1 MSRRKKSSKLIP
13 ILFAVLIIFL
23 AVLVVNNYLTY
34 QAFQESERQYQ
45 DFQQQLIE
53 DAMNEEVVEE
63 TTEEITEEI
72 TKEGKS
78 TWPWVALILVVIAV
92 IVVAYWLMKRK

>member
-1 MSRRKKSSKLIP
+1 LKTTLGS
-13 ILFAVLIIFL
+13 ADD
-23 AVLVVNNYLTY
+23 TY
-34 QAFQESERQYQ
+34 QHYTAETPGFSYFVIGQKEEAAP
-45 DFQQQLIE
+45 LTE
-53 DAMNEEVVEE
+53 EELVAEEVAEVAEVGEEVVEE